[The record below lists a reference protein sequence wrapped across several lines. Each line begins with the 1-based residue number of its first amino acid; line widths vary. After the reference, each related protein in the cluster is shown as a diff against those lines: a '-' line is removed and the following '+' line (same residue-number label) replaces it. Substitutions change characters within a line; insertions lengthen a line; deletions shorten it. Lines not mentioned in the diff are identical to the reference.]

1 MKITITVL
9 LFVTMIVNAQVGI
22 NTDIPN
28 DATALEIHAENT
40 INFGGLK
47 LPVVTEAQRNSIAV
61 TAASEGTMLFVTY
74 SSGDRCLEIYDGI
87 QDTWQ
92 KINCLTLAPV
102 VLYSEDFE
110 SYSSGTGINGSGNSG
125 DYPASVTKWTLND
138 VNGTLASSD
147 YVETRSGELEIND
160 TNGPIEFDT
169 QSINI
174 SGYSNISFS
183 IDLTGTGELEYNPSL
198 HSSDD
203 TNSVNDYMDVSYS
216 IDGGAFITITDFNG
230 NGTTHHTLIPY
241 YISGG
246 AGSAP
251 FFPDDT
257 VTQTGLSGSSLV
269 IRIRFQNW
277 SGNEFFYID
286 NIIVTSN

>member
-1 MKITITVL
+1 MKITSIL
-9 LFVTMIVNAQVGI
+9 LLLLSLTINAQVGI
-22 NTDIPN
+22 NTNDPNVAAALDIN
-28 DATALEIHAENT
+28 AQST
-40 INFGGLK
+40 INYGGLSI
-47 LPVVTEAQRNSIAV
+47 PVVTEAQRSTVIV
-61 TAASEGTMLFVTY
+61 TPASEGTMLFVTY

-110 SYSSGTGINGSGNSG
+110 SYSTGTGINGSGNSG
-125 DYPASVTKWTLND
+125 DYPASVTQWTLND

-183 IDLTGTGELEYNPSL
+183 IDLSGIGELEYNPSL

-203 TNSVNDYMDVSYS
+203 TNAVNDYMDVSYS
-216 IDGGAFITITDFNG
+216 IDGGAFTTITDFNG

-241 YISGG
+241 YVSGNS
-246 AGSAP
+246 GSAP

-257 VTQTGLSGSSLV
+257 VTQTGLSGSTLIIKV
-269 IRIRFQNW
+269 RFQNW
-277 SGNEFFYID
+277 SGNEYFYID
-286 NIIVTSN
+286 NIIVTGN